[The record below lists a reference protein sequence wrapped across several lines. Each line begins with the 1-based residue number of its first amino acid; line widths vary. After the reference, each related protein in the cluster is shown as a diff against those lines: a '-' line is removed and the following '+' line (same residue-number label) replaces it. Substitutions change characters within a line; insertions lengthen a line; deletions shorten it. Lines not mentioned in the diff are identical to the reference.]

1 MNYENEKKK
10 MFERVVK
17 YELLLLQMNKDKA
30 QWQNMRELID
40 SINLLIR
47 SADSAI
53 FKAEQSPANVENR
66 FRGIGSELKRNWN
79 RK

>member
-10 MFERVVK
+10 MYERVVK
-17 YELLLLQMNKDKA
+17 YELLLLQMNTDTP
-30 QWQNMRELID
+30 QWHNMRELID

-53 FKAEQSPANVENR
+53 YKAEQSEKNIETR
-66 FRGIGSELKRNWN
+66 FRGIGTELRNNWN

>member
-17 YELLLLQMNKDKA
+17 YELLLLQMNRDTP

-40 SINLLIR
+40 SINLLMR

-53 FKAEQSPANVENR
+53 FKAEQSPANVEKR
-66 FRGIGSELKRNWN
+66 FRGIGSELRDNWN
-79 RK
+79 RR